1 LSSHLG
7 QSEVEYRKVEMLA
20 RNEQDAENRRSHASK
35 DKAEVVLIAYIKED
49 GEYLSYIDYF
59 KNSAGKAPHVAAY
72 LICQL
77 TRGASFP
84 WHMAAHACT
93 PSFLVPP

>member
-59 KNSAGKAPHVAAY
+59 KNSAGMLCVLPLENDCARMALNYTILFGLGKAY
-72 LICQL
+72 KCQ
-77 TRGASFP
+77 S
-84 WHMAAHACT
+84 
-93 PSFLVPP
+93 